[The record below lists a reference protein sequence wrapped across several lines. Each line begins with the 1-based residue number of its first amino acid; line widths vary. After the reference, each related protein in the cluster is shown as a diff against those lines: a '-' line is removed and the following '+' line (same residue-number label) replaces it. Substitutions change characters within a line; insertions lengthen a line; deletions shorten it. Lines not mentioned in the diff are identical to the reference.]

1 MTSNEILRADL
12 LDILFD
18 NRNKQYGAYILRR
31 QYNQRLLQSL
41 AFALGIAFLFFWFL
55 GYHKGNKGND
65 SKSSFVSDSVMVK
78 QIEAPKTP
86 PPPIQP
92 VAPKPHPI
100 SRPVAQL
107 QLVDLIKITPDNQSR
122 NLVPDLSAFDHAD
135 VSNVTVQGQPS
146 TGTEPGLP
154 SAGTGITQTIQQPNE
169 GPVTGTV
176 EKEPEFPGGVS
187 AWLNYLSRNLRTP
200 DELNEG
206 EKRTVLIRFEVSKE
220 GTVEGFQVLQ
230 SGGVRFDNEV
240 IRVLKKMP
248 KWKPAMQNGHSV
260 ARYFT
265 QPVSFMA
272 AGE

>member
-1 MTSNEILRADL
+1 MTSNEILKADL

-31 QYNQRLLQSL
+31 QYNLRLLQSL
-41 AFALGIAFLFFWFL
+41 AFALGIAFLIFWFL
-55 GYHKGNKGND
+55 GHPKGNKGND
-65 SKSSFVSDSVMVK
+65 TKSSFVSDSVMVK
-78 QIEAPKTP
+78 QIDVPKAP
-86 PPPIQP
+86 PPTIPP
-92 VAPKPHPI
+92 VAPKPHII
-100 SRPVAQL
+100 SRPVAIF
-107 QLVDLIKITPDNQSR
+107 QLVDLIKITPDNQTR
-122 NLVPDLSAFDHAD
+122 NQVPDLSAFDHAN
-135 VSNVTVQGQPS
+135 VSNITVQGKPL
-146 TGTEPGLP
+146 TGTEAGLP
-154 SAGTGITQTIQQPNE
+154 SGGTGMTKTFQSQE
-169 GPVTGTV
+169 DGPVMGNV
-176 EKEPEFPGGVS
+176 EKEPEFPGGAS

-230 SGGVRFDNEV
+230 SGGERFDNEV

-248 KWKPAMQNGHSV
+248 KWKPAMQNGHSI